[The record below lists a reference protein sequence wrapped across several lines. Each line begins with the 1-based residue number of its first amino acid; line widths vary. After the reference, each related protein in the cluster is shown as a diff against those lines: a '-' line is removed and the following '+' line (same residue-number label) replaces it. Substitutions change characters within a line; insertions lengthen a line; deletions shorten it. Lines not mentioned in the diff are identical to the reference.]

1 MRQLISIILSQLYYF
16 KVMGTVVQLKNRINN
31 SYSDLK
37 TAVEDKLV
45 LVEEKIKTKLSSKV
59 ELVDEMTKY
68 HLRTGGKKL
77 RALLT
82 LQSAKLCGYS
92 KGTRDVNL
100 AACVELIHAATLMH
114 DDVIDNGEI
123 RRGKKTLNRIWGNQ
137 SSILVG
143 DYILSRCFEM
153 MVDDGDQE
161 VLKLL
166 SSTSA
171 EISQGEVLQLQHKGE
186 IDMLEETYLK
196 IISAKTA
203 SLFAAATKVGSIL
216 TNKENK
222 IKEALEFYGKNLGLT
237 FQIADDALD
246 YNSELK
252 LFGKEI
258 GNDFYEGKITLP
270 IILLYQKANEDEK
283 KYLKNFFEKKERSE
297 TEFNLILK
305 LIKKYN
311 IINECYRKA
320 EHFINLASNS
330 LSIFK
335 DTKEKE
341 ILKNLTSFS
350 LERSF

>member
-1 MRQLISIILSQLYYF
+1 
-16 KVMGTVVQLKNRINN
+16 MGTVIQLKNRINN
-31 SYSDLK
+31 SYSELK
-37 TAVEDKLV
+37 NSVDDKLI

-59 ELVDEMTKY
+59 ELVDKMTKY
-68 HLRTGGKKL
+68 HLRTGGKRL

-82 LQSAKLCGYS
+82 LGSAKLCGYS
-92 KGTRDVNL
+92 KGSRDVNL

-114 DDVIDNGEI
+114 DDVIDKGEI
-123 RRGKKTLNRIWGNQ
+123 RRGKKTLNNIWGNK

-143 DYILSRCFEM
+143 DYLLSRCFEM
-153 MVDDGDQE
+153 MVEDGSLE

-171 EISQGEVLQLQHKGE
+171 EISQGEVLQLQHEGE

-203 SLFAAATKVGSIL
+203 SLFAAATRVGSIL

-222 IKEALEFYGKNLGLT
+222 IKDALEFYGKNLGLT
-237 FQIADDALD
+237 FQIADDTLD

-252 LFGKEI
+252 LFGKKI

-270 IILLYQKANEDEK
+270 IILLYQKSKNDEK
-283 KYLKNFFEKKERSE
+283 KELKKLFDKKERSE
-297 TEFNLILK
+297 EEFKKVLLM
-305 LIKKYN
+305 IKKYN
-311 IINECYRKA
+311 IIFECYKKA

-330 LSIFK
+330 LSIFS
-335 DTKEKE
+335 DTKEKN
-341 ILKNLTSFS
+341 ILQNLTSFS
-350 LERSF
+350 LKRTF